1 MKPKH
6 VPQRTCIACR
16 TMAGKRGLI
25 RLVRINGC
33 VEIDTTGKR
42 SGRGAYLHPVRACW
56 QTGIESNRIEQALRT
71 KLSVENRQ
79 ELVEFMQGLPERE
92 SIES

>member
-16 TMAGKRGLI
+16 TVAGKRGFV
-25 RLVRINGC
+25 RLVRVDGR
-33 VEIDTTGKR
+33 VEIDATGKR
-42 SGRGAYLHPVRACW
+42 DGRGAYLHPNRTCW
-56 QTGIESNRIEQALRT
+56 QAVIDSNRIEQALRT

-79 ELVEFMQGLPERE
+79 ELVNFMQGLPETE
-92 SIES
+92 